1 MRDFIRCFLIKP
13 FISFLL
19 FAGLIL
25 SSHAVATASEDQP
38 EAWETLEKLIQQGN
52 CALAWQEIWK
62 EARKGNTEALTGLW
76 GSIGFES
83 LIPPSY
89 FPVTE
94 DIRPRYTVDNLIA
107 LAMYARKDKVML
119 GDYLRQYGIVSD
131 EIMGD
136 YSEPDVREK
145 IQSVNRCF
153 KRKRSLDV
161 CYAKAVKLR
170 LIPSFEQYVTY
181 MDNAPRPAFCLPG
194 GRPRPASAEE
204 LGLSTGIPGARSVPL
219 KQ

>member
-1 MRDFIRCFLIKP
+1 MRDFIRCFLIRP

-19 FAGLIL
+19 FAGLFL
-25 SSHAVATASEDQP
+25 SSPAVAANEDQP
-38 EAWETLEKLIQQGN
+38 QVWKTLEKLIQQGN
-52 CALAWQEIWK
+52 CAQSWQEVWK

-76 GSIGFES
+76 GSIVSGS

-94 DIRPRYTVDNLIA
+94 DIRPRYTIDNLIA

-119 GDYLRQYGIVSD
+119 GDYLLHGIVSD

-136 YSEPDVREK
+136 YIEPDVREK

-161 CYAKAVKLR
+161 CYAMAVKLR
-170 LIPSFEQYVTY
+170 FIPSFEQYVTFI
-181 MDNAPRPAFCLPG
+181 DNAPRPAFCLPG
-194 GRPRPASAEE
+194 GRPGPASTED
-204 LGLSTGIPGARSVPL
+204 LGLSNGIPGATSVPL

>member
-1 MRDFIRCFLIKP
+1 MRDFIRCFFGGP

-19 FAGLIL
+19 LVGLVL
-25 SSHAVATASEDQP
+25 SSPVVAAAKEDEP
-38 EAWETLEKLIQQGN
+38 EAWKTLGKLIQQGN
-52 CALAWQEIWK
+52 CAQAWQEMWK
-62 EARKGNTEALTGLW
+62 DARTGNTAALAGLW
-76 GSIGFES
+76 GAIGFES

-94 DIRPRYTVDNLIA
+94 DTRPRYMVDNLIA

-119 GDYLRQYGIVSD
+119 GDYLRQAGIVAD

-136 YSEPDVREK
+136 YGEPDVREK
-145 IQSVNRCF
+145 IQTVNRCF

-161 CYAKAVKLR
+161 CYTMAIKLK
-170 LIPSFEQYVTY
+170 LIPSFAQYVTF

-194 GRPRPASAEE
+194 GRPRPASAED
-204 LGLSTGIPGARSVPL
+204 LGLSTGVRGERSVPL
-219 KQ
+219 GQ